1 LRLLAAS
8 GLSLIANTAPVAFG
22 ALGTPIIALAGVT
35 GLDMLQ
41 LSGMVGRQLPVFS
54 MLVPFWLIWAF
65 AGFRGMR
72 EIWPAILVAG
82 VSFAIPQFV
91 VSNYHGP
98 WLVDVIAAIVSMGSL
113 TLFLKV
119 WQPKKIWTS
128 TALRNRNDNSKDDI
142 KPEPES
148 EEKPVLAKHHVGK
161 VMDALGHPCQVFV
174 FILGHNRFQESD

>member
-1 LRLLAAS
+1 
-8 GLSLIANTAPVAFG
+8 
-22 ALGTPIIALAGVT
+22 
-35 GLDMLQ
+35 
-41 LSGMVGRQLPVFS
+41 

-82 VSFAIPQFV
+82 ISFAIPQFL

-128 TALRNRNDNSKDDI
+128 TALRNRNDTSKDDI

-148 EEKPVLAKHHVGK
+148 EEKPVLANISVAKSWMPWVI
-161 VMDALGHPCQVFV
+161 LSVFV
-174 FILGHNRFQESD
+174 FVWGTPFFKKAIDAIWSWKYAIPGLDKMVMKLSLIHI